1 MSKRNAIVA
10 TAVGAAIAA
19 AVGITTG
26 RWGAGVFLGGSA
38 GAATGFLEALRVERA
53 RFLRR

>member
-26 RWGAGVFLGGSA
+26 RWGAGAFLGGSA